1 MARGRLARFFWC
13 MIDVLDYFLTLS
25 RLRILD
31 ALAGPLPE
39 TAADRQRRSDRERIK
54 QGVPR

>member
-39 TAADRQRRSDRERIK
+39 TAADRQRR
-54 QGVPR
+54 